1 LPVISGHNPSG
12 TSVRTVSQFA
22 KSYNL
27 GARKSRNSRK
37 SLTNLVKGLTNDDD
51 ISTGEKFIKY
61 DYGPQG
67 NMEHYGKTGLDK

>member
-1 LPVISGHNPSG
+1 MPVISGHNPSG

-27 GARKSRNSRK
+27 GTQKPIAKLVRGF
-37 SLTNLVKGLTNDDD
+37 TNDD

-67 NMEHYGKTGLDK
+67 NLEHYGIPSFKIEN